1 MFELQGRAWIRLTLV
16 QKKLASFFHHLLS
29 KQDALK
35 SLYFP
40 GAFLVSEELTEL
52 AGNLRCL
59 DAIDFKYV
67 VYKLSYVSW

>member
-1 MFELQGRAWIRLTLV
+1 MQKRL
-16 QKKLASFFHHLLS
+16 AAFFHHLLT

-35 SLYFP
+35 ALYLP
-40 GAFLVSEELTEL
+40 GAFLVSEDLTEL

-67 VYKLSYVSW
+67 YHYLLG